1 MCLHRYSRCA
11 RAPVEGSVMRGPR
24 WWVLVGCVGLS
35 VLCAPAARAG
45 GGGTIEN
52 GGTIT
57 FTGAILEPTCS
68 YPTAQVETASASG
81 FHAQQQVCG
90 GPGGSA
96 ANAAR
101 IYAVNVSQLSSDESD
116 RVLKYFDN
124 YVTAGQ
130 SSAEHPKL
138 VTQVFE

>member
-1 MCLHRYSRCA
+1 MCLHRCSRCA
-11 RAPVEGSVMRGPR
+11 RTPVEGSSMRSPR

-35 VLCAPAARAG
+35 LLCAPAARAG

-68 YPTAQVETASASG
+68 FPTAQLVTAPG

-90 GPGGSA
+90 GAGGSV

-130 SSAEHPKL
+130 SSAQHPQL
-138 VTQVFE
+138 ITQVYE

>member
-1 MCLHRYSRCA
+1 L
-11 RAPVEGSVMRGPR
+11 
-24 WWVLVGCVGLS
+24 
-35 VLCAPAARAG
+35 LCAPAARAG

-57 FTGAILEPTCS
+57 FTGAVLEPTCS
-68 YPTAQVETASASG
+68 YPVAEVATPSGAPAQR
-81 FHAQQQVCG
+81 QVCG
-90 GPGGSA
+90 GPGGSV

-101 IYAVNVSQLSSDESD
+101 IYAVNVSQLSGDESD

>member
-1 MCLHRYSRCA
+1 
-11 RAPVEGSVMRGPR
+11 MRGPR

-68 YPTAQVETASASG
+68 FPTAQLVTAPG

-90 GPGGSA
+90 GAGGGV

-130 SSAEHPKL
+130 SSAQHPQL
-138 VTQVFE
+138 ITQVYE